1 MATEFTVVLTNTP
14 GTLATLAGILGDA
27 RVNIDAIQGTSGHGA
42 SAVRLLADE
51 PDRAGRALDAAG
63 VIYTTREVVV
73 VRVLDMPGM
82 LSDVALVMAEAGIN
96 IDSIYLTTTGH
107 VVLGVDDVVGAVE
120 VASGMAVMR
129 ED

>member
-14 GTLATLAGILGDA
+14 GTLSSLAGVLGDA
-27 RVNIDAIQGTSGHGA
+27 GINIDAIQGTSGHGA
-42 SAVRLLADE
+42 SVVHLLADDPE
-51 PDRAGRALDAAG
+51 RAVRALDDAG
-63 VIYTTREVVV
+63 IAYTTREVVV

-96 IDSIYLTTTGH
+96 IDSIYMTATGH
-107 VVLGVDDVVGAVE
+107 IVLGVDDVAGATE
-120 VASGMAVMR
+120 IASGMAVMR